1 MGLCTS
7 IPVILRAPE
16 PAPRTE
22 RQIVPLAPTEQVVE
36 PEVMEGMVKVMMKP
50 EPASEVASEPEPE
63 PEPEPASEVASEPA
77 SEPEP
82 EPVLSPQRPL
92 SSIQEETVEVSPVR
106 PISAIENYKYSVG
119 LIFKST

>member
-1 MGLCTS
+1 
-7 IPVILRAPE
+7 
-16 PAPRTE
+16 
-22 RQIVPLAPTEQVVE
+22 
-36 PEVMEGMVKVMMKP
+36 MEGRVKVMIKP
-50 EPASEVASEPEPE
+50 EPASEVAP
-63 PEPEPASEVASEPA
+63 EPA